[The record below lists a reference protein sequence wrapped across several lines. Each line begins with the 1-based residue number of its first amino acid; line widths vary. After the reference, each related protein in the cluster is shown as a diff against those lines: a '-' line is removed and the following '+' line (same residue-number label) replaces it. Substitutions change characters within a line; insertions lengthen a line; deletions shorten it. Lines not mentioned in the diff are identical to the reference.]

1 MKEETKKRP
10 QSEIGEA
17 NERTSAE
24 RASGRGRPRRPSVR
38 LFPFA
43 SFFRHSRPSVRPFLS
58 LVWDRLDL
66 SCEAIGGSEEGD
78 RMTGNL
84 LPTLRKF
91 SFVSPSLVNIIE
103 LGLRKRRGGHARTP
117 RTRHHFLVESK
128 TACSQ
133 RRLCSASPIF
143 HFSSFI
149 LQYVLKSSF
158 KCLETPD

>member
-1 MKEETKKRP
+1 
-10 QSEIGEA
+10 
-17 NERTSAE
+17 
-24 RASGRGRPRRPSVR
+24 
-38 LFPFA
+38 
-43 SFFRHSRPSVRPFLS
+43 
-58 LVWDRLDL
+58 
-66 SCEAIGGSEEGD
+66 
-78 RMTGNL
+78 MTGNL

-103 LGLRKRRGGHARTP
+103 LGLRKRRGGHA

-158 KCLETPD
+158 KCLETPESRQNKFERRGELHLEKGLVLGSAAASRQEEDGIEERG